1 MFQEPI
7 KDGVLVVYTQCSFL
21 DTPLDPVSAI
31 PLFVQNER
39 YTARNLLFVSFD
51 RKSQLQ
57 CVDIFSLP

>member
-31 PLFVQNER
+31 PLFVQN
-39 YTARNLLFVSFD
+39 LLFVSFD